1 MMKLSI
7 GSQITYRPW
16 GKEPIRTAEVLSI
29 EICKE
34 GEKDGRSV
42 KSCDLYKH
50 EYGTIVLSDNH
61 WCYFDQVKRIIKK

>member
-1 MMKLSI
+1 MMKLRI
-7 GSQITYRPW
+7 GDKVVYRPW
-16 GKEPIRTAEVLSI
+16 GKEPIRSAEVISI

-42 KSCDLYKH
+42 RNCDLDKH
-50 EYGTIVLSDNH
+50 RNGTIVLSDNH

>member
-1 MMKLSI
+1 MMKLKI
-7 GSQITYRPW
+7 GDQVVYRPW

-42 KSCDLYKH
+42 KSCDL
-50 EYGTIVLSDNH
+50 DNMEMAL
-61 WCYFDQVKRIIKK
+61 

>member
-7 GSQITYRPW
+7 GDQVVYRPW

-29 EICKE
+29 EICKA

-42 KSCDLYKH
+42 KNCDLDKH
-50 EYGTIVLSDNH
+50 ENGTIVLSDNH
-61 WCYFDQVKRIIKK
+61 WCYFDQVKRIIKQ

>member
-1 MMKLSI
+1 MMKLKI
-7 GSQITYRPW
+7 GDQVTYRPW
-16 GKEPIRTAEVLSI
+16 GKEPNRTAEVLSI

-42 KSCDLYKH
+42 KSCDLDKH
-50 EYGTIVLSDNH
+50 DNGTIVLSDNH

>member
-1 MMKLSI
+1 MMKLKI
-7 GSQITYRPW
+7 GDQVTYRPW

-42 KSCDLYKH
+42 KNCDLDKH
-50 EYGTIVLSDNH
+50 RNGVLVLNDNN
-61 WCYFDQVKRIIKK
+61 WCYFDQVRRIIKK

>member
-7 GSQITYRPW
+7 GDQVVYRPW

-34 GEKDGRSV
+34 GRSV
-42 KSCDLYKH
+42 KSCDLDKH
-50 EYGTIVLSDNH
+50 ENGTIVLSDNH